1 MGTDRPG
8 VTRPSWLAE
17 PHERQRVGCVETLV
31 TVFGFWLPGAGGFDS
46 GRSFVAARLNR
57 LRGEDA
63 HVLAQ
68 PALFWW
74 KLVEPACERQRVGRV
89 ETSCACPGNLGGFW
103 LPGVGWCRFG
113 SLVCR
118 GPAQLASKGGGL
130 SARSSPGFCL
140 MYTHAWFLARR
151 YLAQFPQG
159 RKAARVSELF
169 RVREGPFS
177 FAAARIRDAGL
188 ATSPR
193 DPPLGFGSGC
203 SLAFTA
209 RLNQLCGRRGRLW
222 GNRLP
227 GRRGRRESVGG
238 LQYS

>member
-1 MGTDRPG
+1 
-8 VTRPSWLAE
+8 
-17 PHERQRVGCVETLV
+17 
-31 TVFGFWLPGAGGFDS
+31 
-46 GRSFVAARLNR
+46 
-57 LRGEDA
+57 
-63 HVLAQ
+63 
-68 PALFWW
+68 
-74 KLVEPACERQRVGRV
+74 
-89 ETSCACPGNLGGFW
+89 
-103 LPGVGWCRFG
+103 
-113 SLVCR
+113 
-118 GPAQLASKGGGL
+118 
-130 SARSSPGFCL
+130 
-140 MYTHAWFLARR
+140 MYTRVRFLVRR

>member
-1 MGTDRPG
+1 MVG
-8 VTRPSWLAE
+8 VSVGLWLGSAY
-17 PHERQRVGCVETLV
+17 RG
-31 TVFGFWLPGAGGFDS
+31 WGGFDS
-46 GRSFVAARLNR
+46 AVRFARVLAQPALPSLKLIEPSLTSVSEPVVSMPWWGCLWVCGWVLPTGCGVVSTQPFASLTCWLNQ
-57 LRGEDA
+57 LRGENA

-68 PALFWW
+68 P
-74 KLVEPACERQRVGRV
+74 V
-89 ETSCACPGNLGGFW
+89 
-103 LPGVGWCRFG
+103 
-113 SLVCR
+113 
-118 GPAQLASKGGGL
+118 SKGGGL
-130 SARSSPGFCL
+130 TARSSPGFCL

-227 GRRGRRESVGG
+227 GRRGRQESAGG

>member
-1 MGTDRPG
+1 MSRVARASASGLCRDLGDCDRVLATGCQGFRRGSLLRRDPAQPALRGRELVEPPCSLCEQGVSKPSCACPG
-8 VTRPSWLAE
+8 SCG
-17 PHERQRVGCVETLV
+17 RVR
-31 TVFGFWLPGAGGFDS
+31 FSGAGGFDS
-46 GRSFVAARLNR
+46 AVRMNLTCWLNR
-57 LRGEDA
+57 LRGENA

-68 PALFWW
+68 P
-74 KLVEPACERQRVGRV
+74 V
-89 ETSCACPGNLGGFW
+89 
-103 LPGVGWCRFG
+103 
-113 SLVCR
+113 
-118 GPAQLASKGGGL
+118 SKGGGL
-130 SARSSPGFCL
+130 TARSSPGFCL
-140 MYTHAWFLARR
+140 MYTYAWFLARR

-222 GNRLP
+222 GNLLP

>member
-1 MGTDRPG
+1 MSKPLAGVRGTWVGSGCRVWGG
-8 VTRPSWLAE
+8 V
-17 PHERQRVGCVETLV
+17 
-31 TVFGFWLPGAGGFDS
+31 DS
-46 GRSFVAARLNR
+46 GRSFLAARLNQ
-57 LRGEDA
+57 LRGENA
-63 HVLAQ
+63 HKLAQ
-68 PALFWW
+68 P
-74 KLVEPACERQRVGRV
+74 V
-89 ETSCACPGNLGGFW
+89 
-103 LPGVGWCRFG
+103 
-113 SLVCR
+113 
-118 GPAQLASKGGGL
+118 SKGGGL
-130 SARSSPGFCL
+130 SAGSSLGFCL
-140 MYTHAWFLARR
+140 MYTRAWFLARR

-203 SLAFTA
+203 SLAFTV

-222 GNRLP
+222 GNLLP
-227 GRRGRRESVGG
+227 GRRGRRESVGV